1 MDEPGADG
9 GHVRTP
15 DAHRHAARQRH
26 PNVHGSTVSGPEP
39 HPESHRA
46 LLFAQPTAARDAGR
60 CLPSRNVHVNP
71 LPRRVF
77 ARTVH
82 KAREGPPMTMTPDFR
97 VAVEDF
103 AEETGLG
110 HRTPT
115 RSGYIV
121 NALGRDFRVTDEM
134 ARIFLNQVERVAATD
149 ASALVVLRHR
159 DGVELLLV
167 TDDNSFS
174 IRTAA

>member
-1 MDEPGADG
+1 M
-9 GHVRTP
+9 
-15 DAHRHAARQRH
+15 
-26 PNVHGSTVSGPEP
+26 S
-39 HPESHRA
+39 
-46 LLFAQPTAARDAGR
+46 L
-60 CLPSRNVHVNP
+60 SR
-71 LPRRVF
+71 
-77 ARTVH
+77 
-82 KAREGPPMTMTPDFR
+82 
-97 VAVEDF
+97 DF